1 MTDVTVLRLKS
12 GETLIAGVRLADDNN
27 YWLDDPIAVIAVQ
40 VNHDGVNGETFLLK
54 PWIGISPDKSFLL
67 SAKEIL
73 TSCSLKENL
82 LQQYLSYTG
91 NYPEPYPE
99 PVEDIED
106 FDEMEMLQARIL
118 RSKGLLN

>member
-1 MTDVTVLRLKS
+1 MSEVTVLRLKN
-12 GETLIAGVRLADDNN
+12 GETLIASVRLADPNN

-40 VNHDGVNGETFLLK
+40 VNRDGVNGETFLLK

-91 NYPEPYPE
+91 NYPEPI
-99 PVEDIED
+99 EDIE
-106 FDEMEMLQARIL
+106 ELNEIEILQSRIL
-118 RSKGLLN
+118 RSKRLLN

>member
-1 MTDVTVLRLKS
+1 MTDVTVLRLKN
-12 GETLIAGVRLADDNN
+12 GETLIAGVRQEENN
-27 YWLDDPIAVIAVQ
+27 MFWIDDPIQ
-40 VNHDGVNGETFLLK
+40 VVPIQVTHDGIQGETFLLK

-91 NYPEPYPE
+91 NYPEP
-99 PVEDIED
+99 VEDIED

>member
-1 MTDVTVLRLKS
+1 MSVTVLRLKN
-12 GETLIAGVRLADDNN
+12 GETLIASVRLADPNN

-54 PWIGISPDKSFLL
+54 PWIGISPDKSFILN
-67 SAKEIL
+67 AKEIL

-91 NYPEPYPE
+91 KFPE

>member
-1 MTDVTVLRLKS
+1 MTDVTVLRLKN
-12 GETLIAGVRLADDNN
+12 GETLIAGVRQADDNN
-27 YWLDDPIAVIAVQ
+27 YWVDDPIAVIAVQ

-82 LQQYLSYTG
+82 LQQYLMYIG
-91 NYPEPYPE
+91 NDTAE
-99 PVEDIED
+99 PVNDIED
-106 FDEMEMLQARIL
+106 FDEIEMLQARIL

>member
-1 MTDVTVLRLKS
+1 MSEVTVLRLKN
-12 GETLIAGVRLADDNN
+12 GETLIASVRLADPNN

-40 VNHDGVNGETFLLK
+40 VTHEGINGETFLLK

-91 NYPEPYPE
+91 NYPEP
-99 PVEDIED
+99 IED

>member
-1 MTDVTVLRLKS
+1 MTEVTVLRLKN
-12 GETLIAGVRLADDNN
+12 GETLIAGVRLAADNN

-91 NYPEPYPE
+91 NYPEP
-99 PVEDIED
+99 VEDIED